1 MTVLSATVAGSWYL
15 LCLLLLTWPM
25 RKLPRYTQ
33 ISRGATLMAV
43 PWAILIAAMIGEPG
57 PDRFTRDF
65 VQAVVALPLVATIFW
80 EWGLVFLLL
89 PFSLIQWVA
98 TGEKLINSG
107 KWLCQQFEDYFRAQP
122 TTAITFATCTYIPW
136 LLWLFT
142 AVRVR

>member
-1 MTVLSATVAGSWYL
+1 VA
-15 LCLLLLTWPM
+15 
-25 RKLPRYTQ
+25 
-33 ISRGATLMAV
+33 I
-43 PWAILIAAMIGEPG
+43 
-57 PDRFTRDF
+57 
-65 VQAVVALPLVATIFW
+65 IFW

-98 TGEKLINSG
+98 TGEKLINSS

-122 TTAITFATCTYIPW
+122 STAITLATCTYIPW